1 MEGKPYERKLSL
13 MNTYRFAICDDNKA
27 QIEFLSAAVLH
38 WGEKR
43 GIHPQISAFEN
54 GESFLFRYAE
64 DKAFDILLLDIEMG
78 QLNGVQLAKTVRQE
92 NKEVQ
97 IIFITGYMDYI
108 SDGYDVEALH
118 YLLKPVSE
126 EKLHSVLDRAAERL
140 KDKKNSLFLNTGDE
154 MVRIPLYTVR
164 YIEVRQN
171 YVTIHADV
179 DYTVKKTLRELEQS
193 LDSSFFRT
201 GRSYIVNLQFIKKV
215 TKTDVYL
222 KDGAVVPLSRG
233 LYNDLNQAIIRYF

>member
-1 MEGKPYERKLSL
+1 
-13 MNTYRFAICDDNKA
+13 MNSYKIAICDDNKA
-27 QIEFLSAAVLH
+27 QIEFFSAAVLH

-43 GIHPQISAFEN
+43 DIHPQIFTFEN
-54 GESFLFRYAE
+54 GESFLFQYTE
-64 DKAFDILLLDIEMG
+64 DKSFDILLLDIEMG
-78 QLNGVQLAKTVRQE
+78 QLNGVQLAKTIRRE

-126 EKLHSVLDRAAERL
+126 EKLGSVLDRAAERL
-140 KDKKNSLFLNTGDE
+140 QDKKKSLFINTGDE
-154 MVRIPLYTVR
+154 MVRIPLYTIR
-164 YIEVRQN
+164 FIEVRQN
-171 YVTIHADV
+171 YVTIHADME
-179 DYTVKKTLRELEQS
+179 YTLKKTLRELEQS

-201 GRSYIVNLQFIKKV
+201 GRSYIVNLQFIQKV
-215 TKTDVYL
+215 TKTDVFL
-222 KDGAVVPLSRG
+222 KDGSVIPLSRG

>member
-1 MEGKPYERKLSL
+1 
-13 MNTYRFAICDDNKA
+13 MNSYKIAICDDNKA

-43 GIHPQISAFEN
+43 DIHPQIFTFEN
-54 GESFLFRYAE
+54 GESFLFQYTE
-64 DKAFDILLLDIEMG
+64 DKSFDILLLDIEMG
-78 QLNGVQLAKTVRQE
+78 QLNGVQLAKTIRRE

-126 EKLHSVLDRAAERL
+126 EKLGSVLDRAAERL
-140 KDKKNSLFLNTGDE
+140 QDKKKSLFINTGDE
-154 MVRIPLYTVR
+154 MVRIPLYTIR
-164 YIEVRQN
+164 FIEVRQN
-171 YVTIHADV
+171 YVTIHADME
-179 DYTVKKTLRELEQS
+179 YTLKKTLRELEQS

-201 GRSYIVNLQFIKKV
+201 GRSYIVNLQFIQKV
-215 TKTDVYL
+215 TKTDVFL
-222 KDGAVVPLSRG
+222 KDGSVIPLSRR

>member
-1 MEGKPYERKLSL
+1 
-13 MNTYRFAICDDNKA
+13 MNSYKIAICDDNKA

-43 GIHPQISAFEN
+43 DIHPQIFTFEN
-54 GESFLFRYAE
+54 GESFLFQYTE
-64 DKAFDILLLDIEMG
+64 DKSFDILLLDIEMR
-78 QLNGVQLAKTVRQE
+78 QLNGVQLAKTIRRE

-126 EKLHSVLDRAAERL
+126 EKLGSVLDRAAERL
-140 KDKKNSLFLNTGDE
+140 QDKKKSLFINTGDE
-154 MVRIPLYTVR
+154 MVRIPLYTIR
-164 YIEVRQN
+164 FIEVRQN
-171 YVTIHADV
+171 YVTIHADME
-179 DYTVKKTLRELEQS
+179 YTLKKTLRELEQS

-201 GRSYIVNLQFIKKV
+201 GRSYIVNLQFIQKV
-215 TKTDVYL
+215 TKTDVFL
-222 KDGAVVPLSRG
+222 KDGSVIPLSRG

>member
-1 MEGKPYERKLSL
+1 
-13 MNTYRFAICDDNKA
+13 MNTYKFAICDDNKA
-27 QIEFLSAAVLH
+27 QRESLSAAVMN
-38 WGEKR
+38 WGSQR
-43 GIHPQISAFEN
+43 DAVPQISTFES
-54 GESFLFRYAE
+54 GENFLFQYAE
-64 DKAFDILLLDIEMG
+64 DKSFDILLLDIEMG

-126 EKLHSVLDRAAERL
+126 EKLYAVLDRAAERL
-140 KDKKNSLFLNTGDE
+140 GDRKNSLLLHTGDE
-154 MVRIPLYTVR
+154 IVRIPLYTIR

-171 YVTIHADV
+171 YVTIHTGT
-179 DYTVKKTLRELEQS
+179 DYTVKKPLRELEQS
-193 LDSSFFRT
+193 LDGSFFRT
-201 GRSYIVNLQFIKKV
+201 GRSYIVNLRFIKKV

-222 KDGAVVPLSRG
+222 KDGAVIPLSRG
-233 LYNDLNQAIIRYF
+233 LYGSLNQAIIRYF